1 MNPDGD
7 LIMGMRRNRF
17 LLVTSCVLVG
27 LLGLWIVFAKLVVP
41 SVIESAY
48 RGESLPVLNSLMV
61 GRATHSVD
69 EYMREWEQLAWR
81 IAVASTTFGLL
92 GLVLFVVTSSQTF
105 FRKFVGEAT
114 PGTLGVIRAWTCGIL
129 LLWTLVEDLPSIA
142 WLPVEARQ
150 PLGVM
155 RWVYALPVGFDRL
168 VASEAGLHVFQL
180 LTELLLFLG
189 MIGWGTRLVIPLG
202 AVCFTLLGG
211 ILRDYSFNWHQG
223 WVPLYLITILSFTPC
238 GDGWSVDRLLRVIR
252 GQPVLDPA
260 RAVPVYGWSR
270 YTCWVAIAVT
280 YWETG
285 LCKIRLDGLSWG
297 GDGLRAT
304 FIEDTL
310 YDREYD
316 WSWSLSLI
324 QAPDSLF
331 IFLAIFVL
339 LFESLWIMV
348 LFSSTFRKIWPV
360 LTAMF
365 HAAVLIL
372 QKILFI
378 DLILLQAIFYD
389 FTGLRKRIGQRLES
403 SYGRIHI
410 LFDGQCPLCNRTV
423 RVLGFFDLFTRLEF
437 LDFRRLD
444 LAEYN
449 RHHGLT
455 LTLEDLDREMYVI
468 SRGQAYIGYY
478 GYRVLAWALP
488 AFWPLIPLL
497 YFPGVSWVG
506 ERVYGSIARNRLALI
521 HCDSHCPTTPSGNG
535 DSRAIFHIS
544 DEPQPGRYAWLIS
557 SFCVVMAI
565 SFFYRVEFYPVMTA
579 WHLYAS
585 LNTSGEISYF
595 KALGHQASG
604 ATVPVRVGDSVGALR
619 WDGRDTRIVKQC
631 FDGLRNERGGIV
643 TKDLDSCQK
652 FLAVSGSIYN
662 KKSPLDRKITHLEI
676 QERVWNFRSNPSDP
690 EHGKVTTNHL
700 IIEIE
705 QASAAAKKEIGE
717 PY

>member
-1 MNPDGD
+1 MNSDGD
-7 LIMGMRRNRF
+7 LIMGMRRNRL
-17 LLVTSCVLVG
+17 LLVPICVLLG
-27 LLGLWIVFAKLVVP
+27 LLGLWIAFAKLVVP
-41 SVIESAY
+41 QVIESAY
-48 RGESLPVLNSLMV
+48 RGESLPALNSLMV

-69 EYMREWEQLAWR
+69 EYLRDWEQLTWR

-92 GLVLFVVTSSQTF
+92 GLVLFVVTNSQTF

-114 PGTLGVIRAWTCGIL
+114 PGTLGAIRAWTCGIL
-129 LLWTLVEDLPSIA
+129 LLFTLLEDLPSIA
-142 WLPVEARQ
+142 WIPVEARQ

-155 RWVYALPVGFDRL
+155 GWLYALPFGFDRM
-168 VASEAGLHVFQL
+168 VASEAGLQVFQL

-202 AVCFTLLGG
+202 AVCFSLLGG

-223 WVPLYLITILSFTPC
+223 WVPLYVIIILSFTPC
-238 GDGWSVDRLLRVIR
+238 GDGWSVDRLLKVLR
-252 GQPVLDPA
+252 GRPVLDRERPL
-260 RAVPVYGWSR
+260 PVYGWSR

-285 LCKIRLDGLSWG
+285 LCKIRIDGLSWG
-297 GDGLRAT
+297 HSDGLRGT
-304 FIEDTL
+304 FYSDTL
-310 YDREYD
+310 TPREYD

-324 QAPDSLF
+324 HAPDSLF
-331 IFLAIFVL
+331 IVLAVFVL
-339 LFESLWIMV
+339 FFESLWIMV

-360 LTAMF
+360 LTATF
-365 HAAVLIL
+365 HIMVLIL

-378 DLILLQAIFYD
+378 DLILLQAVFYD
-389 FTGLRKRIGQRLES
+389 FTGLRKGIGQRLES
-403 SYGRIHI
+403 SYGRIQI

-423 RVLGFFDLFTRLEF
+423 RVLGFFDLFARLEF

-449 RHHGLT
+449 RRHGFA

-478 GYRVLAWALP
+478 GYQVLALALP

-506 ERVYGSIARNRLALI
+506 ERVYGYIARNRLALV
-521 HCDSHCPTTPSGNG
+521 HCDSHCPTMPSGNG
-535 DSRAIFHIS
+535 DSRAIFPIS
-544 DEPQPGRYAWLIS
+544 DGPQPLRYAWLIS

-579 WHLYAS
+579 WHLYAG
-585 LNTSGEISYF
+585 LPKSGEISYF

-619 WDGRDTRIVKQC
+619 WDGRDTRILNQC
-631 FDGLRNERGGIV
+631 FDGFHDEVGRIV
-643 TKDLDSCQK
+643 TKNLDICQK

-662 KKSPLDRKITHLEI
+662 KKSPPDRKITHLEI
-676 QERVWNFRSNPSDP
+676 QEWVWNFRSNPSDP
-690 EHGKVTTNHL
+690 EYGKVTNHV
-700 IIEIE
+700 IVEIE
-705 QASAAAKKEIGE
+705 PVSAAAKKEI
-717 PY
+717 